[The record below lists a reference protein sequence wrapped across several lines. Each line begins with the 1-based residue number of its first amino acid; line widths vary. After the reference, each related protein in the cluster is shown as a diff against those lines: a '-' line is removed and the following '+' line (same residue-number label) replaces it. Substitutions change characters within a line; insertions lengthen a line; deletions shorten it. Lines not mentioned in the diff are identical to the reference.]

1 MLGRRLT
8 ISDCDDGP
16 GEVSRAKACLKKLAG
31 QDKVF
36 ADIDDCSD
44 ARTPFDQCDGKPSPN
59 QGLPPPRAYPEC
71 AGISWELSAAIVVGQ
86 HKV

>member
-1 MLGRRLT
+1 MFDR
-8 ISDCDDGP
+8 
-16 GEVSRAKACLKKLAG
+16 
-31 QDKVF
+31 QDEVF

-44 ARTPFDQCDGKPSPN
+44 ARTPFDQCEGKPSPN

-71 AGISWELSAAIVVGQ
+71 AGISWELSAAIVVAQ